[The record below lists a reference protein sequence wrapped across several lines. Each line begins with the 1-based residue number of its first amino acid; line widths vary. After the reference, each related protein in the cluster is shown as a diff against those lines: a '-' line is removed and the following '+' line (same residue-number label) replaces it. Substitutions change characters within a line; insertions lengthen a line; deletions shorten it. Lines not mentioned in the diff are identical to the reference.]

1 MGHGPQAMHA
11 QSVTLIPQ
19 DLAGR
24 LDGVGQDLAGRV
36 DGVGQ
41 ASSARFDVVDGAVQQ
56 LAGALGENR
65 KQGDEALRRLGR
77 LDSALEETGRRVEL
91 SRKPGEEAVELLR
104 STAKV
109 QDDYK
114 VIFSCSACPLR
125 TYIFGLAHVGR
136 RGFVQALEQTI
147 TASVSG

>member
-1 MGHGPQAMHA
+1 MQDLACRLDGVG
-11 QSVTLIPQ
+11 Q

-41 ASSARFDVVDGAVQQ
+41 ASSARFDVVDGGVQQ

-109 QDDYK
+109 SRRSLFEFDVRAFLSLQK
-114 VIFSCSACPLR
+114 ALKRS
-125 TYIFGLAHVGR
+125 FGYQRL
-136 RGFVQALEQTI
+136 
-147 TASVSG
+147 